1 MSEMRKRLDEIDQ
14 AVAEAIRIR
23 EAMEEEIDSLNLVA
37 ARLLARKN
45 FLLSTEAGGD
55 DDEV

>member
-1 MSEMRKRLDEIDQ
+1 MSEMRKRLDEIDK

-45 FLLSTEAGGD
+45 FLLSTNAGGND
-55 DDEV
+55 DDG